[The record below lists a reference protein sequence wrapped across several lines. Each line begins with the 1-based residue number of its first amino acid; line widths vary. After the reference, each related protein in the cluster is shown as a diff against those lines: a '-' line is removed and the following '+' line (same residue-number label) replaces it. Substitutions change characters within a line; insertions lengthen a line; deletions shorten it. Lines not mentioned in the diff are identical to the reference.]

1 MPCKLTCAFNVF
13 RREGHTGFG
22 LVVWK
27 NSGIHLDRGRG
38 LSGGD
43 AYQKGKWCFIFA
55 TCFTF
60 ASKDYAHLF
69 LIKIK
74 KQRNIK
80 ENSYREK
87 QTKMVC
93 CNYASNYAA
102 VFCFYPGKAS
112 AVHRKAIC
120 TPQKIDKNIRLNH
133 THLTNFVYPYLQ
145 TVFLPL

>member
-1 MPCKLTCAFNVF
+1 MYSSDWICLVIGYKVQRGCVLFLPCKLTCAFNVF
-13 RREGHTGFG
+13 RCEGHTSFG

-27 NSGIHLDRGRG
+27 NSGIHLGRGRG

-55 TCFTF
+55 TCFIF

-87 QTKMVC
+87 QLKMVC

-102 VFCFYPGKAS
+102 VFCFLS
-112 AVHRKAIC
+112 RKSF
-120 TPQKIDKNIRLNH
+120 DGSS
-133 THLTNFVYPYLQ
+133 
-145 TVFLPL
+145 